1 MYYYGNILRP
11 GTLTYRKKSPVVFM
25 ENEKRTIQLELI
37 YSAVILLLVAILLI
51 ASNLY
56 STDLW
61 LVKTMI
67 ALALFIVSA
76 ILGKIYWSH
85 R

>member
-1 MYYYGNILRP
+1 
-11 GTLTYRKKSPVVFM
+11 M
-25 ENEKRTIQLELI
+25 ENEKKTIQLELI

-76 ILGKIYWSH
+76 ILVKIYWSQ

>member
-1 MYYYGNILRP
+1 
-11 GTLTYRKKSPVVFM
+11 M

-37 YSAVILLLVAILLI
+37 YSAVILFLVAILLL

-61 LVKTMI
+61 LVKTLM

-76 ILGKIYWSH
+76 ILGKKYWSNH
-85 R
+85 

>member
-1 MYYYGNILRP
+1 
-11 GTLTYRKKSPVVFM
+11 M
-25 ENEKRTIQLELI
+25 ENDKKTIQLELI
-37 YSAVILLLVAILLI
+37 YSAVILLLIAILLMV
-51 ASNLY
+51 SNLY

-76 ILGKIYWSH
+76 ILGKKYWSH

>member
-1 MYYYGNILRP
+1 
-11 GTLTYRKKSPVVFM
+11 M

-37 YSAVILLLVAILLI
+37 YSAVILLLVTILLL

-56 STDLW
+56 STELW
-61 LVKTMI
+61 LVKTLI
-67 ALALFIVSA
+67 ALALFIFSA
-76 ILGKIYWSH
+76 ILGKRYWSN